1 MVVAEVVQI
10 LWEMEKLV
18 TTEDQVVEQDT
29 DLLFHKV
36 VEVQETRL
44 LLVPL
49 KVKMVEI
56 LLVLQDLLAVVAEPV
71 EQVQMA
77 LQDQVIL
84 QDPNRVE
91 MVELV

>member
-1 MVVAEVVQI
+1 
-10 LWEMEKLV
+10 
-18 TTEDQVVEQDT
+18 
-29 DLLFHKV
+29 HKV

-71 EQVQMA
+71 EQVQMV
-77 LQDQVIL
+77 LQAQVIL
-84 QDPNRVE
+84 QGPNQVE